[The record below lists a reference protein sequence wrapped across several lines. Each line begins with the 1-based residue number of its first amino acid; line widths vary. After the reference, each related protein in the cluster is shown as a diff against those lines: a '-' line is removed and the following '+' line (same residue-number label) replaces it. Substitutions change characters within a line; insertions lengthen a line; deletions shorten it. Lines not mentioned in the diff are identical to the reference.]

1 VQPVNSSGHRIDGLP
16 ATLLLLYLQVLA
28 PVVFLALRLLGGCA
42 IAGPR
47 RHFYIPAMPNDVLR
61 LRNMRFF
68 AYHGLFP
75 AENELGQHYEVDLEL
90 HGDFHPAGRDDDIDA
105 AINYPEVYALVSEI
119 VTGEPCKL
127 LEALAE
133 RIAEKVG
140 THCAPIEL
148 VVRVRKPNPPV
159 AAHFD
164 GIEVEMHRSYA

>member
-1 VQPVNSSGHRIDGLP
+1 
-16 ATLLLLYLQVLA
+16 
-28 PVVFLALRLLGGCA
+28 
-42 IAGPR
+42 
-47 RHFYIPAMPNDVLR
+47 MPNDVLR

-90 HGDFHPAGRDDDIDA
+90 HGDFHPSGRDDDIDA
-105 AINYPEVYALVSEI
+105 AINYPEVYALVAEI

-127 LEALAE
+127 VEALAE

>member
-1 VQPVNSSGHRIDGLP
+1 MITSHYRQRAGLN
-16 ATLLLLYLQVLA
+16 QD
-28 PVVFLALRLLGGCA
+28 FIRCRA

-75 AENELGQHYEVDLEL
+75 EENALGQHYEVDLEL
-90 HGDFHPAGRDDDIDA
+90 CGDFGRACHDDNVDA
-105 AINYPEVYALVSEI
+105 AINYPEAYALVAEI
-119 VTGEPCKL
+119 VNGEPCKL
-127 LEALAE
+127 VEALAE
-133 RIAEKVG
+133 RIAQNIG
-140 THCAPIEL
+140 QRFAPIDL

-164 GIEVEMHRSYA
+164 GIEIEIHRTYA